1 MQEWQRQALDA
12 LSVWLVEDTQ
22 RMEPKLLV
30 KRNIGILVAMFRE
43 APHKPLERLIK
54 PFKDML
60 TCSPKLCT
68 HFSAQVLLISS
79 CCSPL
84 VFYDFAHEACNRV
97 GFFKLQ
103 KPNFTV
109 KSS

>member
-1 MQEWQRQALDA
+1 MLLQEWQRQALDA
-12 LSVWLVEDTQ
+12 MSVWLVEDTQ

-68 HFSAQVLLISS
+68 HFSAQVCHCAPCCLHRHAGSVRAPEPHPVNGVPATSLESS
-79 CCSPL
+79 
-84 VFYDFAHEACNRV
+84 V
-97 GFFKLQ
+97 G
-103 KPNFTV
+103 
-109 KSS
+109 

>member
-12 LSVWLVEDTQ
+12 LSIWLVEDTQ

-43 APHKPLERLIK
+43 APHKALERLIK

-68 HFSAQVLLISS
+68 HFSAQACLLPALLCAPSFILH
-79 CCSPL
+79 CSPEPHP
-84 VFYDFAHEACNRV
+84 VNRSSAAP
-97 GFFKLQ
+97 LEDS
-103 KPNFTV
+103 
-109 KSS
+109 KS